1 LERVINQKEAVAAQ
15 WKQGFSIEFQ
25 LKNGLFKKNAVFM
38 KYNAVDEIYSYDK
51 DFAVIEGINRA
62 EP

>member
-1 LERVINQKEAVAAQ
+1 MGARVRYRI
-15 WKQGFSIEFQ
+15 ST
-25 LKNGLFKKNAVFM
+25 KNGLFKKNAVFM